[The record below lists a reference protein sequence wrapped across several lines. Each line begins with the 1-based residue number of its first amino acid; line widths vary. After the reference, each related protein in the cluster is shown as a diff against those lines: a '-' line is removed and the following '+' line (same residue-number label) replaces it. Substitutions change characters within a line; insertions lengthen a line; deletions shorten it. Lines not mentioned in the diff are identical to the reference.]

1 MVLAASV
8 ASLLAASSPSVTATA
23 RIDAPTAGSTA
34 RDHREYQGPRAVSA
48 PLDPAP
54 PSPVS
59 RPCVQ
64 DPPSEG
70 RTRIPERRR
79 RFGEVYAGLAAGTW
93 AIGLGIAARRWWTT
107 RCPSYATIG
116 DDCGDVG
123 DEFFAVL
130 QTVANLHALAFAGAS
145 SGMFGRRAH
154 DSRRSRVRQVVAG
167 TTSLTLG
174 AALGATAYVFR
185 FIAGPQSQDIR
196 GYTRLW
202 AGEIAMAEVGGLAAI
217 AGTVLLAR
225 VVAQRR
231 VARRRRVEL
240 DLAPGRTGAGFTLRG
255 RF

>member
-1 MVLAASV
+1 M
-8 ASLLAASSPSVTATA
+8 
-23 RIDAPTAGSTA
+23 
-34 RDHREYQGPRAVSA
+34 
-48 PLDPAP
+48 
-54 PSPVS
+54 
-59 RPCVQ
+59 
-64 DPPSEG
+64 
-70 RTRIPERRR
+70 
-79 RFGEVYAGLAAGTW
+79 
-93 AIGLGIAARRWWTT
+93 
-107 RCPSYATIG
+107 
-116 DDCGDVG
+116 
-123 DEFFAVL
+123 L

-174 AALGATAYVFR
+174 AALGVTAYVLPLV
-185 FIAGPQSQDIR
+185 ASPSDIR

-202 AGEIAMAEVGGLAAI
+202 AGEIAIAEVGGLAAI

-225 VVAQRR
+225 VVSQRR

>member
-8 ASLLAASSPSVTATA
+8 AAILAASPHVATATA
-23 RIDAPTAGSTA
+23 HVDAPRAGPAAPSN
-34 RDHREYQGPRAVSA
+34 RDYDGPRAVAA
-48 PLDPAP
+48 PVPPDPP
-54 PSPVS
+54 PPAS
-59 RPCVQ
+59 RPCLL
-64 DPPSEG
+64 DPPREG

-116 DDCGDVG
+116 DDCGDVE

-174 AALGATAYVFR
+174 AAFGVTAYVLPLV
-185 FIAGPQSQDIR
+185 ASPSDIR

-202 AGEIAMAEVGGLAAI
+202 AGEIAIAEVGGLAAI

-225 VVAQRR
+225 VVSQRR